1 MTDNKQVVITGLGM
15 VTPLGDNNTGIANA
29 LATGKSGLQ
38 WLKVPPSDTR
48 TPGLF
53 AGALGPR
60 EDDPQAPHP
69 TVQECVGTF
78 AMNAARA
85 AMDDSGLDYHRF
97 PRDRAACVV
106 GTSKG
111 VLVEY
116 AHFFHMNLRRARRGD
131 PYDFTTI
138 GAAFPMTRWPSFNP
152 NRAAINVADA
162 LALRGPCLSP
172 VAACAT
178 GLASLA
184 RGAQLITDG
193 HADIVFA
200 GSSEAS
206 TVNSWVRHTF
216 NRLGVLAKN
225 FTDPTKAVRPF
236 ADDRDGFLVGEGA
249 AVMVLES
256 RAAAEARGA
265 RIRATWLG
273 SASGADPT
281 GLTQIDESG
290 ETLAPVI
297 RNCLTTSNLK
307 PDDIDLL
314 NLHGTA
320 TIPNDRCEANAV
332 AAVFGSRLIQRRA
345 YKSQIGHCLGAASSI
360 EVGLSLLE
368 PGWNRQLKTALGF
381 GGHLFAAALG
391 RDESRTA

>member
-1 MTDNKQVVITGLGM
+1 MI
-15 VTPLGDNNTGIANA
+15 
-29 LATGKSGLQ
+29 
-38 WLKVPPSDTR
+38 
-48 TPGLF
+48 
-53 AGALGPR
+53 
-60 EDDPQAPHP
+60 
-69 TVQECVGTF
+69 
-78 AMNAARA
+78 
-85 AMDDSGLDYHRF
+85 
-97 PRDRAACVV
+97 

-111 VLVEY
+111 TLTEY
-116 AHFFHMNLRRARRGD
+116 AHFFHMNLRTARRGD
-131 PYDFTTI
+131 PYDLTPV
-138 GAAFPMTRWPSFNP
+138 GAALPMRRWPGPNP
-152 NRAAINVADA
+152 NRAAVRVADA
-162 LALRGPCLSP
+162 FELAGPCLSP

-178 GLASLA
+178 GLASLS

-206 TVNSWVRHTF
+206 TISSWVRHTF

-249 AVMVLES
+249 AVMVLEK

-265 RIRATWLG
+265 RIHATWLG
-273 SASGADPT
+273 SSCGADPT

-290 ETLAPVI
+290 ETLAEVI
-297 RNCLTTSNLK
+297 RRCLIASNLE
-307 PDDIDLL
+307 PSDIDLL

-332 AAVFGSRLIQRRA
+332 QQAFGDREIQRRA
-345 YKSQIGHCLGAASSI
+345 YKAQIGHCLGAASSI

-368 PGWNRQLKTALGF
+368 PGWNTQLKTALGF
-381 GGHLFAAALG
+381 GGHLFVAAIQ
-391 RDESRTA
+391 REP

>member
-15 VTPLGDNNTGIANA
+15 VTPLGENNAEIAHALETGQ
-29 LATGKSGLQ
+29 SGLQ
-38 WLKVPPSDTR
+38 WLQEPPSDTR
-48 TPGLF
+48 RPGLF

-60 EDDPQAPHP
+60 EDDPQAPQP
-69 TVQECVGTF
+69 TVAECVETF
-78 AMNAARA
+78 ALGAAQSA
-85 AMDDSGLDYHRF
+85 LEDSGLGDQF
-97 PRDRAACVV
+97 PRERAACVV

-111 VLVEY
+111 ALVHY
-116 AHFFHMNLRRARRGD
+116 AARFYAQRRSGE
-131 PYDFTTI
+131 PYDATPVEASQSAAQPRI
-138 GAAFPMTRWPSFNP
+138 GLGA
-152 NRAAINVADA
+152 NRAATCVARRLE
-162 LALRGPCLSP
+162 LAGPCLNP

-206 TVNSWVRHTF
+206 TVCAWVRHTF

-225 FTDPTKAVRPF
+225 FTDPTQAVRPF

-290 ETLAPVI
+290 ETLVPVI
-297 RNCLTTSNLK
+297 RNCLTAANLK
-307 PDDIDLL
+307 PGDIDLL

-332 AAVFGSRLIQRRA
+332 AAVFGSRSIQRRA

-368 PGWNRQLKTALGF
+368 PGWNTQLKTALGF
-381 GGHLFAAALG
+381 GGHLFAAAV
-391 RDESRTA
+391 RRE